1 MVSEKSS
8 QQHINDKEAQFNKA
22 TKDSGSTVCVAVSIE
37 RLDLRAKNYAKQE
50 KVFMVADDCGETAA
64 SCRVGLEP
72 YVNLLA
78 RICEDGLAEAESS
91 GKEMFVS

>member
-1 MVSEKSS
+1 MTPEKSS
-8 QQHINDKEAQFNKA
+8 QQQINDKQSPINKR
-22 TKDSGSTVCVAVSIE
+22 TTESGNTVCVTVTID
-37 RLDLRAKNYAKQE
+37 RLNLRAKNYAKQE

-78 RICEDGLAEAESS
+78 RICENGLAEAESS

>member
-8 QQHINDKEAQFNKA
+8 QQHINDKEVQINKLTA
-22 TKDSGSTVCVAVSIE
+22 NSGSIVCVNVSID
-37 RLDLRAKNYAKQE
+37 RLNLRANNYAKQE
-50 KVFMVADDCGETAA
+50 KRFIVADDCGETAA